1 MARILC
7 EIVECKM
14 RKVLGVARYISISVD
29 EVSAID
35 NTSWIGI
42 HVYVLEKW
50 K

>member
-14 RKVLGVARYISISVD
+14 RKVLGVARYISIFVD
-29 EVSAID
+29 EVSIID
-35 NTSWIGI
+35 NISWSGF